1 MDAIPTR
8 VVGVERLEHGICIE
22 FGNARCIVFTGNLLE
37 SMIPAAIDITDLPED
52 VD

>member
-8 VVGVERLEHGICIE
+8 VAAVERLEDGICIE
-22 FGNARCIVFTGNLLE
+22 FGDGRCIVFTGILLE